1 MSMSYKG
8 IELEN
13 LNKDVSLY
21 HSNAMH
27 YMGIDKNINT
37 DYLDV
42 LMSIKRA
49 EVSPEQFDEIN
60 KLHSVIKMNYQI
72 CNGGIEQYF
81 FNGYDKPYI
90 SEDKETE
97 LFDKDEQVSMLRKLH
112 DFAIEVNPENS
123 AENSKFARI
132 IDFFDSL
139 YVEKDVPQIET
150 IYSDE
155 DEQIWDEE
163 QKDWVTNP
171 DYEEPYEECVGHE
184 DEIRTNNSHF
194 YADYFDNDYY
204 EINGY
209 IENVIEGYAQYLT
222 KAIERERVVND
233 LLNTH
238 ADASFHYQMLSRMQS
253 DCEYFLGNGNHYAG
267 HLWGKNVSNHIY
279 YMKALWNSFSQD
291 GKPEWLTM
299 EQICDYEKKMLEKKP
314 SLEERISSADA
325 IKAQSQQNSP
335 VKDIEKGEER

>member
-1 MSMSYKG
+1 MKFSYKG

-13 LNKDVSLY
+13 LEKDVNLY
-21 HSNAMH
+21 HSNALH
-27 YMGIDKNINT
+27 SVGIDKNINT
-37 DYLDV
+37 DYLDN

-49 EVSPEQFDEIN
+49 EVSSEQFDEIN

-81 FNGYDKPYI
+81 FNGYDKPWI

-97 LFDKDEQVSMLRKLH
+97 LFDKTVQVSVLRKLH

-139 YVEKDVPQIET
+139 YVEKDVPQMEM

-155 DEQIWDEE
+155 DEYLVDEE
-163 QKDWVTNP
+163 TGDWIENP

-184 DEIRTNNSHF
+184 DEIRSDAF
-194 YADYFDNDYY
+194 YVDNFDKDYY
-204 EINGY
+204 EINDY

-222 KAIERERVVND
+222 KSIERERVVDD

-238 ADASFHYQMLSRMQS
+238 ADASFHYRMLSRMQS
-253 DCEYFLGNGNHYAG
+253 DCEYFLGNGNRYAG

-279 YMKALWNSFSQD
+279 YMKALWNSFPQE
-291 GKPEWLTM
+291 GKPEWLSM

-314 SLEERISSADA
+314 SLADKIQSAESRVASHDESNEKNNTYER
-325 IKAQSQQNSP
+325 
-335 VKDIEKGEER
+335 